1 MTTASDLIANAQP
14 GTTWT
19 LDRGRSTVTFKNKTM
34 WGLATVKGTFSD
46 VEGEGEVTPENT
58 IAGQLR
64 IGAASL
70 ATGIGKRDDH
80 LRSADFFD
88 AEKYPLI
95 SLQVHSATVTGDDT
109 LKLDTTLTVK
119 QVERRLELP
128 ATARLLDDG
137 SVRITTRAEINRNE
151 FGADGN
157 MLGMI
162 PETTRLEGDA
172 VFTPPAG
179 DSP

>member
-1 MTTASDLIANAQP
+1 MTTASELIANAKT
-14 GTTWT
+14 GGTWT
-19 LDRGRSTVTFKNKTM
+19 LDPGRSTVTFKTKTM

-46 VEGEGEVTPENT
+46 VEGTGEVTPDQT
-58 IAGQLR
+58 ITGRLR

-70 ATGIGKRDDH
+70 ATGIGKRDEH
-80 LRSADFFD
+80 LRSADFFEV
-88 AEKYPLI
+88 EKYPEI
-95 SLQVHSATVTGDDT
+95 GLQVHGATVTGDT
-109 LKLDTTLTVK
+109 IALDATLTVK
-119 QVERRLELP
+119 QTERRLNLP

-137 SVRITTRAEINRNE
+137 AVQITTHAEVNRKE

-162 PETTRLEGDA
+162 PDTTQLEGEA
-172 VFTPPAG
+172 VFTPPTG